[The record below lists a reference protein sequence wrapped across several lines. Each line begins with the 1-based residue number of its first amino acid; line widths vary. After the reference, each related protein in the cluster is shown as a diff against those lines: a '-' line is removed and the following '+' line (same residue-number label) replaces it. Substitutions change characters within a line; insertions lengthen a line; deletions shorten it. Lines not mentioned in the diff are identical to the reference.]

1 MAIQASE
8 RRHWWYER
16 AEPGVLTLLAMAAI
30 SLPPLVLIGV
40 LSTAQA
46 GQFAVVLAWAAALLL
61 LVRLPALLRGEGR
74 RIGLLAL
81 VLATG
86 FTGVGLATVPPAV
99 DAQGGGL
106 TFAAPPRISQ
116 EHFSRI
122 LITGN
127 SPAAPYGDELY
138 AIIVSY
144 GLDPAVA
151 LAFFQ
156 HESQYCT
163 TGACVNNA
171 LLNWGMLRRH
181 IRPERNAGSSGGF
194 ARYANWEDSV
204 RDWCELMLGYIRRGM
219 DTVEKAIPVYAPTS
233 DGNVPSA
240 YINAVRRQVAA
251 WSGGNIPSGGTPR
264 EPALRAYS
272 MPLDQALLSETFLAA
287 AVEYRPTWAFH
298 QYLLSE
304 SQAGRP
310 LGVPVDGSRIIN
322 VNGQRFA
329 VQVFALDT
337 LYTPIA
343 AQESETNWSDVRR
356 LSNLLRQ
363 TAPQTTTT
371 PSSGITPTPTS
382 TPTSG
387 SDEARTR

>member
-1 MAIQASE
+1 MMLHSAE
-8 RRHWWYER
+8 RQWWRER
-16 AEPGVLTLLAMAAI
+16 GEPVALTGLAMAAL
-30 SLPPLVLIGV
+30 SLLPLVL
-40 LSTAQA
+40 LELLTLAQA
-46 GQFAVVLAWAAALLL
+46 GRMAVLLAWAAALLL
-61 LVRLPALLRGEGR
+61 LLRLPQLLRGEGR
-74 RIGLLAL
+74 RLALLAL

-86 FTGVGLATVPPAV
+86 FTGAGLAAIPPAAE
-99 DAQGGGL
+99 AQDGGL

-116 EHFSRI
+116 ANFSRI
-122 LITGN
+122 LTTAN
-127 SPAAPYGDELY
+127 SPAAPYGDDLY

-156 HESQYCT
+156 HESQYCN
-163 TGACVNNA
+163 TGACANNA

-204 RDWCELMLGYIRRGM
+204 RDWCELMLGYIRRGL

-233 DGNVPSA
+233 DGNVPTA
-240 YINAVRRQVAA
+240 YIGAVRRQVAA
-251 WSGGNIPSGGTPR
+251 WSGGSVGTGGGGAAVNR

-272 MPLDQALLSETFLAA
+272 MPLDQALLSESFLAA
-287 AVEYRPTWAFH
+287 SVEYRPTWAFH
-298 QYLLSE
+298 QYLLTE

-310 LGVPVDGSRIIN
+310 LGVPIDGSRVIN

-356 LSNLLRQ
+356 LSALLQQ
-363 TAPQTTTT
+363 TAPSATAT
-371 PSSGITPTPTS
+371 PRPTLTPTP
-382 TPTSG
+382 
-387 SDEARTR
+387 

>member
-8 RRHWWYER
+8 RRRWWYER
-16 AEPGVLTLLAMAAI
+16 GEPGALTLLAMAAI

-40 LSTAQA
+40 LRMAQA
-46 GQFAVVLAWAAALLL
+46 GQVAVVLAWVAALLL
-61 LVRLPALLRGEGR
+61 LLRLPALLRGEGR
-74 RIGLLAL
+74 RLGLLGL

-86 FTGVGLATVPPAV
+86 FTGAGLAAVPPAV

-106 TFAAPPRISQ
+106 TFAASPRISQ

-251 WSGGNIPSGGTPR
+251 WSGGNIPSGGAPR

-343 AQESETNWSDVRR
+343 AQEAETNWGDVRR
-356 LSNLLRQ
+356 LSDLLRQ
-363 TAPQTTTT
+363 SAPQTTPTRTVTPT
-371 PSSGITPTPTS
+371 PSS
-382 TPTSG
+382 
-387 SDEARTR
+387 DEANSR